1 MMIKAGFILQANSFI
16 LPREGFLGDIRPV
29 GFLGENTTL
38 KHKNLFT
45 ETESGCSLF
54 YKSNPLRV
62 RVKSRSKQYPVL
74 HAPLIIS
81 KSKYGHPHKARSG
94 Y

>member
-29 GFLGENTTL
+29 GYLGENTTL

-45 ETESGCSLF
+45 ETESGCPLF
-54 YKSNPLRV
+54 YKSNPLQEPDI
-62 RVKSRSKQYPVL
+62 KPIKTIPSL
-74 HAPLIIS
+74 
-81 KSKYGHPHKARSG
+81 ARPIN
-94 Y
+94 YQ